1 MAQRLPAPSVMRQNK
16 RILVVDDNPVI
27 QDVLKQFLGQGYV
40 VEVVGTASLAL
51 AAVVQKSPD
60 AIVLDVK
67 MPGVDGLS
75 LLKSLREVGVR
86 MPIFVMTGYDS
97 TEVALEALELG
108 ATGYLPKP
116 FDLVHLHRLITHA
129 LDEPVA

>member
-1 MAQRLPAPSVMRQNK
+1 MRQNK